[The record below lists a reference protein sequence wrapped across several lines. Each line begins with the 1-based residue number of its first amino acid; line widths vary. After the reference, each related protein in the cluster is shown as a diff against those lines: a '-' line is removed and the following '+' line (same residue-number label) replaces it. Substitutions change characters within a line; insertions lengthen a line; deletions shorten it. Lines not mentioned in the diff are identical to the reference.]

1 LAWQIKYTSSAL
13 RQLQKLD
20 RSIAGQIVT
29 YLDQRVALSEDPST
43 LGKKLSGPKLGLYW
57 RYRIGDVRV
66 ICDVQD
72 AQLIVLVLE
81 IGTRAEH
88 KEIDRK

>member
-1 LAWQIKYTSSAL
+1 MRLAWQISYTLTAL

-20 RSIAGQIVT
+20 RSIAAQIVG
-29 YLDQRVALSEDPST
+29 YLDQRVAPLQDPRSLS
-43 LGKKLSGPKLGLYW
+43 KKLSGPKLGLYW

-72 AQLIVLVLE
+72 AQRLVLVLE
-81 IGTRAEH
+81 LSSRA
-88 KEIDRK
+88 

>member
-1 LAWQIKYTSSAL
+1 LAWQIKYTLSAL

-20 RSIAGQIVT
+20 QSIAGQIVA
-29 YLDQRVALSEDPST
+29 YLDQRVVRLEDPRT

-57 RYRIGDVRV
+57 RYRIGDMRV
-66 ICDVQD
+66 ICDVKD

-81 IGTRAEH
+81 IGARAEH